1 MSYHIQGRILGLLV
15 LTPALV
21 VAANAQQSQGTGVRL
36 DAPSFEYA
44 RYATA
49 SAASLY
55 AARGFGPMGAFVGMV
70 QNPNSPYRELIIG
83 TYTRVT
89 WDRQSVLMALGFA
102 DATESDY
109 LQTYFVPSLSKGAL
123 MLAGTIE
130 WYQPLERSGTRQLD
144 VNPISLV
151 LRVSKRFG
159 LGAAYTLGLAKGGP
173 PRQRGGLKV
182 ELTPPWGE
190 IGVELLRRSSGA
202 STELRTAVS
211 AAF

>member
-1 MSYHIQGRILGLLV
+1 MSDHIHGRILGLLV
-15 LTPALV
+15 LTPVV
-21 VAANAQQSQGTGVRL
+21 VAASAQGFPEAPPRL
-36 DAPSFEYA
+36 DAPSFAFA

-55 AARGFGPMGAFVGMV
+55 AARGFGAIGAFVGMV
-70 QNPNSPYRELIIG
+70 QNPKSSYRELIIG

-89 WDRQSVLMALGFA
+89 WDRQSVLVALGFA

-109 LQTYFVPSLSKGAL
+109 LQTSFVPSLSKGPL
-123 MLAGTIE
+123 MFSGTIE

-151 LRVSKRFG
+151 LRVSNRFG
-159 LGAAYTLGLAKGGP
+159 LGPAYTLGLAKGSLL
-173 PRQRGGLKV
+173 RQRGGLKV
-182 ELTPPWGE
+182 ELTPPWGV
-190 IGVELLRRSSGA
+190 IGLELLRRSSGS